1 MKVNI
6 TRRSGFKGMRSEFLG
21 DFNYE
26 SQTINLEVKKT
37 ESSASSQ
44 SLCANVKV
52 FQNCQNCFGAQ
63 LNLWY
68 QKHLSQ
74 FEL

>member
-1 MKVNI
+1 MKVN
-6 TRRSGFKGMRSEFLG
+6 TTGRSGFKGMCSEFLG
-21 DFNYE
+21 DFNYV
-26 SQTINLEVKKT
+26 SQTMNWEVKKT

-52 FQNCQNCFGAQ
+52 FQNCQDCFGAQ
-63 LNLWY
+63 LNSWY